1 MKGSSFPSRTP
12 KKSTSF
18 PIVWPIA
25 TPIAMGIGPMTA
37 DICEAMTYASALT
50 TGTIADTVPKPIEVS
65 NAISSAHP
73 NLSTG

>member
-1 MKGSSFPSRTP
+1 MH
-12 KKSTSF
+12 
-18 PIVWPIA
+18 A
-25 TPIAMGIGPMTA
+25 AIAMGIGPMTA

-73 NLSTG
+73 NLSTGLTVPEVSAGAYFTSAAR